1 MVMIS
6 GRIHDSSNKPLS
18 DIIMV
23 EAFQHIFS
31 SINRL
36 LAPAVTTGAATGYFE
51 IVPTFS
57 FGLDLDKIY
66 LIITDPHK
74 KFISVKEGQREF
86 IQLTDIHGSVKWK
99 SEIIDDIAN

>member
-1 MVMIS
+1 MCFYNTACEDHVNSNMVIIS

-36 LAPAVTTGAATGYFE
+36 LAPAVTTDAATGYFE
-51 IVPTFS
+51 ITPTFS
-57 FGLDLDKIY
+57 FGMDLNKIY
-66 LIITDPHK
+66 LIITDLIK
-74 KFISVKEGQREF
+74 NSY
-86 IQLTDIHGSVKWK
+86 L
-99 SEIIDDIAN
+99 